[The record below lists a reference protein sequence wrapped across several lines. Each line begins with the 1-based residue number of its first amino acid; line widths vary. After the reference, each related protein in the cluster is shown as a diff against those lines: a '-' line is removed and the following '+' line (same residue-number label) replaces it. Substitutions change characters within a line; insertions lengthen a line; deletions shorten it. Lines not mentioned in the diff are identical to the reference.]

1 MSSNPDEESPRGE
14 PAPEGTEAPREDARG
29 AAAGSRPSTSSSPW
43 HRLFLLARPR
53 LTRANAFAVVLAL
66 LLGFAIATQVRQTHS
81 QGLEDLRQDELVR
94 ILDDVTQNGERLDDE
109 LAELERSRDQLRE
122 AGGSEE
128 AVRAAQERFDTLG
141 ILAGTVPAR
150 GPGIT
155 MTLDGDESSVSAT
168 TLIDAMQEL
177 RDAGAEAMQVDDV
190 RLVAGS
196 YFTDEGAT
204 IQADG
209 QALTRPYTFTVIGD
223 PQTLSSAMEIP
234 GGITESVRGRGGRV
248 SVTQLDDV
256 SVDALH
262 SVPEPRFAQPVP
274 EPSPSG

>member
-1 MSSNPDEESPRGE
+1 MSEPTAPPPEGSTPSPE
-14 PAPEGTEAPREDARG
+14 PAH
-29 AAAGSRPSTSSSPW
+29 SSSGTDAAPLRRSW
-43 HRLFLLARPR
+43 RRIYLMARPR
-53 LTRANAFAVVLAL
+53 PTRANFFALVLAA
-66 LLGFAIATQVRQTHS
+66 LLGFAIATQVSETQQ

-209 QALTRPYTFTVIGD
+209 EALTRPYTFTVIGD

-262 SVPEPRFAQPVP
+262 SVSEPRFAQPVP

>member
-1 MSSNPDEESPRGE
+1 MSTPSDQPLETPPEAPESAGAGE
-14 PAPEGTEAPREDARG
+14 TPTSKTPAPAPSARR
-29 AAAGSRPSTSSSPW
+29 SWR
-43 HRLFLLARPR
+43 RIFLMARPR
-53 LTRANAFAVVLAL
+53 LTRANIFALGLAM
-66 LLGFAIATQVRQTHS
+66 LLGFAIATQVNETQT

-94 ILDDVTQNGERLDDE
+94 ILDDVTQNGERLDSQIQ
-109 LAELERSRDQLRE
+109 ELERSRDQLRA
-122 AGGSEE
+122 AGGSQE
-128 AVRAAQERFDTLG
+128 AIRAAQERLDTLG
-141 ILAGTVPAR
+141 ILAGTTPAT

-155 MTLDGDESSVSAT
+155 LTLDGGEDSVSAT

-190 RLVAGS
+190 RIVAGS
-196 YFTDEGAT
+196 YFTDEGST

-209 QALTRPYTFTVIGD
+209 QALARPYTFTVIGD

-248 SVTQLDDV
+248 SVTQHEDV

-262 SVPEPRFAQPVP
+262 TLTEPRFAQPVP

>member
-1 MSSNPDEESPRGE
+1 M
-14 PAPEGTEAPREDARG
+14 
-29 AAAGSRPSTSSSPW
+29 
-43 HRLFLLARPR
+43 ARPR
-53 LTRANAFAVVLAL
+53 PTRANFFALVLAA
-66 LLGFAIATQVRQTHS
+66 LLGFAIATQVSETQQ

-94 ILDDVTQNGERLDDE
+94 ILDDVTQNGNRLDDE
-109 LAELERSRDQLRE
+109 IAELERTRE
-122 AGGSEE
+122 GLTDSEGNSPE
-128 AVRAAQERFDTLG
+128 AIEAAQERFDTLG